1 MKPEIL
7 VVDDDMPLVRVL
19 ALHFETA
26 GYEVRVASGGREAMA
41 QVRLRRPGLV
51 ILDAMMPTVS
61 GIEVCR
67 QVRELEGGGEVKIVM
82 LTANPQVEEAA
93 MEAGGDAFMT
103 KPFSLQGLTAEVRR
117 LSPQASPAGSE

>member
-1 MKPEIL
+1 MKPEVL

-19 ALHFETA
+19 ALHFETE
-26 GYEVRVASGGREAMA
+26 GYDVRVAAGGREAMA

-51 ILDAMMPTVS
+51 VLDAMMPTVS

-67 QVRELEGGGEVKIVM
+67 QVRELEGGGDVKIVM

-93 MEAGGDAFMT
+93 MEAGADAFMT
-103 KPFSLQGLTAEVRR
+103 KPFSLQGLSAEVRR
-117 LSPQASPAGSE
+117 LSPEASPAGSE

>member
-7 VVDDDMPLVRVL
+7 VVGDDMPLVRVL
-19 ALHFETA
+19 ALHFETE
-26 GYEVRVASGGREAMA
+26 GYDVRVASGGREAMA